1 MEAPSMGLV
10 IAMGLGTVFVG
21 LICIILICMA
31 MGKIVELFE
40 KPVPAAIASST
51 AVTPSSPSQPE
62 PIADKGELIAV
73 ISAVVAEEMGE
84 SVEAIRIRS
93 IKKVS

>member
-31 MGKIVELFE
+31 MGKIVKLFE
-40 KPVPAAIASST
+40 KPVPAAASTTS
-51 AVTPSSPSQPE
+51 VTPSSPSQPE